1 MPRRIDHVV
10 QCVADLDRAAASY
23 RLLGFTLTPRAAH
36 PWGRATT
43 WRCSTG
49 TSWSSS
55 LSTIPARWRT
65 RSPVDSASVRTTRR
79 ISRGERACRCWSLPA
94 RTPRQTFLI
103 GQRPGWIRTSRSSSP
118 VRHLCPAVARGWSAS
133 LAFVTHP
140 EMPDAAFFSCHL
152 HDPDVL
158 WKPEYQSHVNGAR
171 RLTEVVMSA
180 PGPGRYRDFFARLT
194 FDEDVL
200 DGETLEVGPPSDRII
215 VLSPARLV
223 QRFPELPEPDA
234 SAPPRFQAC
243 RVTVSSLAASAA
255 VLKRNDVPHQRTEG
269 SIVIA
274 PSDAFGVA
282 IELAVG

>member
-1 MPRRIDHVV
+1 
-10 QCVADLDRAAASY
+10 
-23 RLLGFTLTPRAAH
+23 
-36 PWGRATT
+36 
-43 WRCSTG
+43 
-49 TSWSSS
+49 
-55 LSTIPARWRT
+55 
-65 RSPVDSASVRTTRR
+65 
-79 ISRGERACRCWSLPA
+79 
-94 RTPRQTFLI
+94 
-103 GQRPGWIRTSRSSSP
+103 
-118 VRHLCPAVARGWSAS
+118 
-133 LAFVTHP
+133 
-140 EMPDAAFFSCHL
+140 MPDAAFFSCHL

-180 PGPGRYRDFFARLT
+180 PEPGRYRDFFARLT
-194 FDEDVL
+194 FDEVVL